1 MSYELYVTGGYGF
14 TETILPR
21 LLHPSNAVNVA
32 RDYFTRGY
40 QGHHIDLPP
49 DADFSQSGNLTDTQK
64 RKLLDDLQDGR
75 LVLASR
81 YRPGFELFT
90 ESEASPDLL
99 RSDLPPALRHRLRQH
114 WPTGARGAFA
124 RSDSLAPAVEP
135 ANPAPEPPVAE
146 TPSPGSGP
154 YHVKLAY
161 RWPDGTGVANLPFTL
176 STDQETVKG
185 TLDAH
190 GEAQIQGLNGRF
202 ATVRLSSDA
211 SDGDVSQQRRGIQA
225 ALEGLLKQERKEA
238 EDLAR
243 EYEQLPWYRRGLVS
257 IGAVSQGFSD
267 SGMGLIR
274 FVAGV
279 SDLSSPT
286 QAMLDGLKSAWA
298 ASEGSSDEHWFESYQ
313 ANYEEARHRRWVED
327 LGFDPSDISREDIA
341 EAYDLANLVMADPE
355 LRQSFTDFAADY
367 AAIQHHTE
375 ISYFTGAVAF
385 DLILTAILA
394 VATGGVGAA
403 GAAGTQIRHAGR
415 LTHLGKTVKAFGEAV
430 KKQRLR
436 RVWRDADLNSQTV
449 LEDTAPSRV
458 DGLELKAADTVP
470 NKQIG
475 ATFEGG
481 LYRSVPEG
489 RNPLEIHP
497 IFNTEKAI
505 HRYTGEGQGGL
516 YLGSSQRIVNSEFTG
531 NGASIEGLVNNHYSV
546 KIDGLLDLTNPSVRS
561 ELGVS
566 LDDLVRTGGTKE
578 WRYEITNPL
587 GRYAE
592 DSGYNGII
600 APAAQADGGVNIIL
614 FNSGLV
620 K

>member
-1 MSYELYVTGGYGF
+1 MSYALYVTGGYGF

-21 LLHPSNAVNVA
+21 LLYPSNAVDVA

-81 YRPGFELFT
+81 YGPGFELFT

-99 RSDLPPALRHRLRQH
+99 RSDLPPALRHRLQQH

-146 TPSPGSGP
+146 TPLPGSGP

-161 RWPDGTGVANLPFTL
+161 HWPDGTGVANLPFIL

-202 ATVRLSSDA
+202 ATIRLSSDA

-225 ALEGLLKQERKEA
+225 ALEGLLNQERKEA

-267 SGMGLIR
+267 AGMGLIR

-286 QAMLDGLKSAWA
+286 QTILDGLKSAWA
-298 ASEGSSDEHWFESYQ
+298 ASEGSPDEHWFESYQ

-375 ISYFTGAVAF
+375 VSYFTGAVAF
-385 DLILTAILA
+385 DVILTAILA

-415 LTHLGKTVKAFGEAV
+415 LTHLGKTVKAFGKAV
-430 KKQRLR
+430 RKQRLR
-436 RVWRDADLNSQTV
+436 RIWRDADLNSQTV

-458 DGLELKAADTVP
+458 DGLELKAADAVP
-470 NKQIG
+470 NAAKPVVTAEARVNGSVFGDVNQTARAGANVDQPTLIAERIAEKSAQSGKVLPNGNMGTAHAEVGAIQQAFDAG
-475 ATFEGG
+475 ATSGADMTLTVTG
-481 LYRSVPEG
+481 
-489 RNPLEIHP
+489 
-497 IFNTEKAI
+497 KAVCGFCRGDI
-505 HRYTGEGQGGL
+505 AAMAKQAELKSLTVYE
-516 YLGSSQRIVNSEFTG
+516 EATG
-531 NGASIEGLVNNHYSV
+531 NTLYWQPGMKSV
-546 KIDGLLDLTNPSVRS
+546 K
-561 ELGVS
+561 
-566 LDDLVRTGGTKE
+566 K
-578 WRYEITNPL
+578 
-587 GRYAE
+587 A
-592 DSGYNGII
+592 
-600 APAAQADGGVNIIL
+600 
-614 FNSGLV
+614 

>member
-21 LLHPSNAVNVA
+21 LLYPSNAVDVA

-81 YRPGFELFT
+81 YGPGFELFT

-99 RSDLPPALRHRLRQH
+99 RSDLPPALRHRLQQH
-114 WPTGARGAFA
+114 WATGARGAFA

-238 EDLAR
+238 EDLTR

-257 IGAVSQGFSD
+257 VGAVSQGFSD
-267 SGMGLIR
+267 AGMGLIR

-341 EAYDLANLVMADPE
+341 DAYDLANLVMADPE
-355 LRQSFTDFAADY
+355 LRQSVTDFAADY

-375 ISYFTGAVAF
+375 VSYFTGAVAF
-385 DLILTAILA
+385 DVILTAILA

-415 LTHLGKTVKAFGEAV
+415 LTHLGKTVKAFGKAV
-430 KKQRLR
+430 RKQRLR
-436 RVWRDADLNSQTV
+436 RIWRDADLNSQTV

-458 DGLELKAADTVP
+458 DGLELKATD
-470 NKQIG
+470 
-475 ATFEGG
+475 
-481 LYRSVPEG
+481 SVPDTTKLKPKQGTLRGEPELPHPNANADMVRSLTRQNESAELLANRGLDVTHLPNSG
-489 RNPLEIHP
+489 RKGGNPDLDIGGRSADVYSPKSKNPNTIWDNMTHKVEHQAPDIVLNLTDSPLVPADMLKFLQEKPVDGLE
-497 IFNTEKAI
+497 N
-505 HRYTGEGQGGL
+505 L
-516 YLGSSQRIVNSEFTG
+516 YLIKDEEV
-531 NGASIEGLVNNHYSV
+531 
-546 KIDGLLDLTNPSVRS
+546 LLI
-561 ELGVS
+561 
-566 LDDLVRTGGTKE
+566 
-578 WRYEITNPL
+578 RY
-587 GRYAE
+587 
-592 DSGYNGII
+592 
-600 APAAQADGGVNIIL
+600 
-614 FNSGLV
+614 
-620 K
+620 